1 MDTFTLTVMG
11 PQAVLWS
18 GPVSVLEGENSEGS
32 FSIFP
37 DHARFMTVVM
47 AKPLLATLPD
57 GSVKEFTFP
66 LAVLFF
72 ADSDAKVYTQ
82 PPV

>member
-1 MDTFTLTVMG
+1 MDSFTLTVMG

-18 GPVSVLEGENSEGS
+18 GAVAVLEGENGDGP

-37 DHARFMTVVM
+37 DHARFMTIIN

-57 GSVKEFTFP
+57 GEVKEFTFP
-66 LAVLFF
+66 
-72 ADSDAKVYTQ
+72 
-82 PPV
+82 